1 MPENQVFRERIK
13 PAETPIETSP
23 VSLEEGVSGADKLV
37 RPLAEHETESG
48 KYILDLFDIQAT
60 HKEMPT
66 KIQFNTLN
74 KYVREQLGERNWE
87 DNKKNWQTILSE
99 IENEIGTVRLETS
112 ERMKRIFDYIQIK
125 KKYNEIKKRMDSYK
139 IPRGL

>member
-13 PAETPIETSP
+13 PAETPIETSSI
-23 VSLEEGVSGADKLV
+23 SLEEGVSGADKLV
-37 RPLAEHETESG
+37 RPLAENETESG

-139 IPRGL
+139 ISRSL